1 LFVYTSTGVVCA
13 HISPTIMS
21 PIARLPARD
30 LSNTDL
36 LDGGGEGV
44 YIETKQKTGTRNAG
58 KGNGPNFSSVILFAS
73 LALWKPLK
81 KIPNLQLCGHGTRET
96 LV

>member
-1 LFVYTSTGVVCA
+1 
-13 HISPTIMS
+13 MS

-44 YIETKQKTGTRNAG
+44 YIETKQKTGTRKRAEL
-58 KGNGPNFSSVILFAS
+58 LFCDSICQFGALEAS
-73 LALWKPLK
+73 QEDTESATLWA
-81 KIPNLQLCGHGTRET
+81 RDS
-96 LV
+96 